1 MTTPRV
7 LITSIFLKAGDDVDR
22 YLASQ
27 GMEPVYRPWH
37 GGRTEEEM
45 TGLLRGIDGAI
56 VSSDPFTA
64 RVIQAAD
71 RLRVISR
78 TGVGY
83 DAVDVPA
90 ATKRGVIVTTT
101 PGVNRHAVADWAL
114 ALILCCARKVPESLA
129 EVRRGAWTRHEG
141 MDLAEKTLG
150 VVGLGTIGKEVAKRA
165 KAFGM
170 RLLAFDLVQDLPF
183 AAGQGIAYV
192 PLEDLLRQS
201 DFVSIHCFLN
211 AATRHLINAERLL
224 LMKPT
229 AFLINTARG
238 GIVDTEA
245 LYRGPSGQ
253 ADRRGGLGCVRR
265 GAASRR
271 QPAAGTRE
279 RLPQSSHRRVH
290 RGRAHTL
297 GAHGGRESGPGPD
310 RRAARGHRES
320 GGPGALALDW
330 RDTHPAIRPVGV
342 GCEGSSSSR

>member
-1 MTTPRV
+1 MRKPRI

-22 YLASQ
+22 YLTSQ
-27 GMEPVYRPWH
+27 GMEPVYRPWR
-37 GGRTEEEM
+37 GDRTEEALID
-45 TGLLRGIDGAI
+45 LLQGIDGAI
-56 VSSDPFTA
+56 VSTDPFTA

-114 ALILCCARKVPESLA
+114 ALILCCARKVPENLA

-170 RLLAFDLVQDLPF
+170 RLLALDLVQDLPF

-192 PLEDLLRQS
+192 SLEDLLRQS

-245 LYRGPSGQ
+245 LYRALHAKRIAGAGLDVFEGEPLR
-253 ADRRGGLGCVRR
+253 ADSPLRALDNVYLSPHTAGSTADARRLS
-265 GAASRR
+265 GAA
-271 QPAAGTRE
+271 AAENLIRALRGE
-279 RLPQSSHRRVH
+279 R
-290 RGRAHTL
+290 
-297 GAHGGRESGPGPD
+297 PD
-310 RRAARGHRES
+310 GIVNPEVLAR
-320 GGPGALALDW
+320 
-330 RDTHPAIRPVGV
+330 
-342 GCEGSSSSR
+342 

>member
-1 MTTPRV
+1 MTTPRI

-22 YLASQ
+22 YIRAQ
-27 GMEPVYRPWH
+27 GMETVYRPWH
-37 GGRTEEEM
+37 GGRTEEELI
-45 TGLLRGIDGAI
+45 GLLQGIDGAI
-56 VSSDPFTA
+56 VSTDPFTA

-71 RLRVISR
+71 RLKVISR

-90 ATKRGVIVTTT
+90 ATARGVIVTTT

-114 ALILCCARKVPESLA
+114 ALMLCCARKVPENLA
-129 EVRRGAWTRHEG
+129 EVRQGTWTRYEG
-141 MDLAEKTLG
+141 MDLDGKTLG

-183 AAGQGIAYV
+183 AEGQRIVYV
-192 PLEDLLRQS
+192 SLEDLLRQS

-211 AATRHLINAERLL
+211 AATRHLINGERLA

-245 LYRGPSGQ
+245 LYQTLRAKRIAGAGLDVFEGEPLR
-253 ADRRGGLGCVRR
+253 ADSPLRALENVYLSPHC
-265 GAASRR
+265 
-271 QPAAGTRE
+271 AGSTADARE
-279 RLPQSSHRRVH
+279 RSGTMAAENLV
-290 RGRAHTL
+290 RGLRGERPEGIVNQEVL
-297 GAHGGRESGPGPD
+297 
-310 RRAARGHRES
+310 AR
-320 GGPGALALDW
+320 
-330 RDTHPAIRPVGV
+330 
-342 GCEGSSSSR
+342 

>member
-1 MTTPRV
+1 MTTTRV

-22 YLASQ
+22 LLTSQ

-37 GGRTEEEM
+37 GGRTEEELID
-45 TGLLRGIDGAI
+45 LLRGIDGAI
-56 VSSDPFTA
+56 VSTDPFTA
-64 RVIQAAD
+64 RVIQAVE

-83 DAVDVPA
+83 DAVDIKA
-90 ATKRGVIVTTT
+90 ATARGIVVTTT

-114 ALILCCARKVPESLA
+114 ALILCCARKVPENLA
-129 EVRRGAWTRHEG
+129 EVRRGAWTRHDG
-141 MDLAEKTLG
+141 VDLHEKTLG
-150 VVGLGTIGKEVAKRA
+150 VVGLGTIGKEVATRA

-245 LYRGPSGQ
+245 LYRALHAKRIAGAGLDVFEGEPLRADSPLRALENVYLSPHTAGSTADARRLSG
-253 ADRRGGLGCVRR
+253 ATAAENLIRALGG
-265 GAASRR
+265 
-271 QPAAGTRE
+271 E
-279 RLPQSSHRRVH
+279 R
-290 RGRAHTL
+290 
-297 GAHGGRESGPGPD
+297 PD
-310 RRAARGHRES
+310 GIVNPEVLAR
-320 GGPGALALDW
+320 
-330 RDTHPAIRPVGV
+330 
-342 GCEGSSSSR
+342 

>member
-1 MTTPRV
+1 MTTTRV

-22 YLASQ
+22 YLTSQ

-37 GGRTEEEM
+37 GGRTEEELID
-45 TGLLRGIDGAI
+45 LLRGIDGAI
-56 VSSDPFTA
+56 VSTDPFTA

-114 ALILCCARKVPESLA
+114 ALILCCARKVPENLA

-165 KAFGM
+165 QAFGM

-192 PLEDLLRQS
+192 SLEDLLRQS

-245 LYRGPSGQ
+245 LYRALHAKRIAGAGLDVFEGEPLRADNPLRTLENAYLSPHTAGSTADARRLSG
-253 ADRRGGLGCVRR
+253 ATAAENLIRALRG
-265 GAASRR
+265 
-271 QPAAGTRE
+271 E
-279 RLPQSSHRRVH
+279 R
-290 RGRAHTL
+290 
-297 GAHGGRESGPGPD
+297 PD
-310 RRAARGHRES
+310 GIVNPEVLAR
-320 GGPGALALDW
+320 
-330 RDTHPAIRPVGV
+330 
-342 GCEGSSSSR
+342 

>member
-22 YLASQ
+22 LLTSQ
-27 GMEPVYRPWH
+27 GMETVYRPWH

-45 TGLLRGIDGAI
+45 TDLLQGIDGAI

-129 EVRRGAWTRHEG
+129 EVRRGAWTRYLG

-211 AATRHLINAERLL
+211 ETTRHLMNAERLL

-238 GIVDTEA
+238 GIVDSEA
-245 LYRGPSGQ
+245 LYQALRAKRIAGAGLDVFEAEPLRADSPLRDLENVYLSPHCAGSTTDARKRSGTLAAENLIRGL
-253 ADRRGGLGCVRR
+253 RGERPLGIVNL
-265 GAASRR
+265 
-271 QPAAGTRE
+271 E
-279 RLPQSSHRRVH
+279 VL
-290 RGRAHTL
+290 
-297 GAHGGRESGPGPD
+297 
-310 RRAARGHRES
+310 AR
-320 GGPGALALDW
+320 
-330 RDTHPAIRPVGV
+330 
-342 GCEGSSSSR
+342 

>member
-22 YLASQ
+22 YLTSQ

-37 GGRTEEEM
+37 GGRTEEELID
-45 TGLLRGIDGAI
+45 LLRGIDGAI
-56 VSSDPFTA
+56 VSTDPFTA
-64 RVIQAAD
+64 RVIQAAE

-114 ALILCCARKVPESLA
+114 ALILCCARKIPENLG
-129 EVRRGAWTRHEG
+129 EVRRGTWTRHEG

-245 LYRGPSGQ
+245 LYRALHAKRIAGAGLDVFEGEPLRADSPLRALENVYLSPHTAGSTADARRLSG
-253 ADRRGGLGCVRR
+253 ATAAENLIRALRGERPLGIVN
-265 GAASRR
+265 
-271 QPAAGTRE
+271 PE
-279 RLPQSSHRRVH
+279 VL
-290 RGRAHTL
+290 
-297 GAHGGRESGPGPD
+297 
-310 RRAARGHRES
+310 AR
-320 GGPGALALDW
+320 
-330 RDTHPAIRPVGV
+330 
-342 GCEGSSSSR
+342 

>member
-1 MTTPRV
+1 VITNEEHKNMTTTRV

-22 YLASQ
+22 YLTSQ

-37 GGRTEEEM
+37 GGRTEEELID
-45 TGLLRGIDGAI
+45 LLRGIDGAI
-56 VSSDPFTA
+56 VSTDPFTA

-114 ALILCCARKVPESLA
+114 ALILCCARKVPENLA

-141 MDLAEKTLG
+141 MDLAGKTLG

-245 LYRGPSGQ
+245 LYRALHAKRIAGAGLDVFEGEPLRADSPLRALENVYLSPHTAGSTADARRLSG
-253 ADRRGGLGCVRR
+253 ATAAENLIRALRG
-265 GAASRR
+265 
-271 QPAAGTRE
+271 E
-279 RLPQSSHRRVH
+279 R
-290 RGRAHTL
+290 
-297 GAHGGRESGPGPD
+297 PD
-310 RRAARGHRES
+310 GIVNPEVLAR
-320 GGPGALALDW
+320 
-330 RDTHPAIRPVGV
+330 
-342 GCEGSSSSR
+342 

>member
-1 MTTPRV
+1 MTTTRL

-22 YLASQ
+22 YLTSQ

-37 GGRTEEEM
+37 GGRTEEELID
-45 TGLLRGIDGAI
+45 LLRGIDGAI
-56 VSSDPFTA
+56 VSTDPFTA

-114 ALILCCARKVPESLA
+114 ALILCCARKVPENLA
-129 EVRRGAWTRHEG
+129 EVRRGEWTRHEG

-183 AAGQGIAYV
+183 AAEQGIAYV

-245 LYRGPSGQ
+245 LYRALHAKRIAGAGLDVFEGEPLRADSPLRTLENVYLSPHTAGSTADARRLSGT
-253 ADRRGGLGCVRR
+253 AAAENLIRALRG
-265 GAASRR
+265 
-271 QPAAGTRE
+271 E
-279 RLPQSSHRRVH
+279 R
-290 RGRAHTL
+290 
-297 GAHGGRESGPGPD
+297 PD
-310 RRAARGHRES
+310 GIVNPEVLAR
-320 GGPGALALDW
+320 
-330 RDTHPAIRPVGV
+330 
-342 GCEGSSSSR
+342 

>member
-22 YLASQ
+22 YLTSQ

-37 GGRTEEEM
+37 GGRTEEELID
-45 TGLLRGIDGAI
+45 LLRGIDGAI
-56 VSSDPFTA
+56 VSTDPFTA

-114 ALILCCARKVPESLA
+114 ALILCCARKVPENLA

-245 LYRGPSGQ
+245 LYRALHAKRIAGAGLDVFEGEPLR
-253 ADRRGGLGCVRR
+253 ADSPLRALENVY
-265 GAASRR
+265 
-271 QPAAGTRE
+271 
-279 RLPQSSHRRVH
+279 LSSHTAGSTADARRLSGATAAENLIRAL
-290 RGRAHTL
+290 RGER
-297 GAHGGRESGPGPD
+297 PD
-310 RRAARGHRES
+310 GIVNPEVLAR
-320 GGPGALALDW
+320 
-330 RDTHPAIRPVGV
+330 
-342 GCEGSSSSR
+342 